1 MALTLVE
8 AVKLAANN
16 GETKR
21 AAVIAMFAQASD
33 ILAQLPFKTIAG
45 NAYAYNQEGVLP
57 GVAFRGVNESYTAS
71 TGVIN
76 PQVEALRICGGDLDV
91 DRFIVATQGVA
102 VRATHES
109 MKAKALAAEI
119 ARVLIKGDST
129 SDPRE
134 FDGFQVRCVGDQLI
148 AAGTTDA
155 GDALSLA
162 KLDEL
167 IDAVANPTHL
177 IMSKAMRRRLTTASR
192 ASAVGGD
199 IVFTVDEFGRT
210 ATSYNGLRILV
221 PYSDGGGTEM
231 LAFDEP
237 GDVKDSN
244 TGTTATSIYAVNF
257 ADGMVSGIQNA
268 PMDVRD
274 LGELN
279 DTPAFRTRVEWYAG
293 LCVEH
298 GRAVARLGGIS
309 NAAVVA

>member
-1 MALTLVE
+1 MKTRS
-8 AVKLAANN
+8 VKLHRQTT
-16 GETKR
+16 ETDIR
-21 AAVIAMFAQASD
+21 AR
-33 ILAQLPFKTIAG
+33 LALDG
-45 NAYAYNQEGVLP
+45 
-57 GVAFRGVNESYTAS
+57 RGRYKIS
-71 TGVIN
+71 TGIRFLDHML
-76 PQVEALRICGGDLDV
+76 ELFARHGGFDLELTARGDLDV